1 MSNKYGEVLALLEF
15 GRNLGKEDAKKVETT
30 RKPRDAKPPNIGELI
45 FQKRQELAQLE
56 QVYKDLEK
64 LNKKEE
70 KKPEKWNVDMIAMFL
85 LAVTPI
91 NWAVLYLLLK

>member
-1 MSNKYGEVLALLEF
+1 MSKYGDVLALLEF
-15 GRNLGKEDAKKVETT
+15 GRKLGNEDKKAETT
-30 RKPRDAKPPNIGELI
+30 RKPREAKPPNIGELI

-70 KKPEKWNVDMIAMFL
+70 KKPNGWTVDTIAML
-85 LAVTPI
+85 LLSITPI
-91 NWAVLYLLLK
+91 NWAVLYFLLK